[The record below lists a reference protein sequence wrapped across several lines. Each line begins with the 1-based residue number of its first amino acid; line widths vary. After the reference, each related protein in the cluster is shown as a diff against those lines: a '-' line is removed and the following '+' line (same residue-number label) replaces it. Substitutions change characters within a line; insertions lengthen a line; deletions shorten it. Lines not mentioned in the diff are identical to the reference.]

1 MRELSSAS
9 HRPAT
14 APRDAGPVRPRSAL
28 LAVLATV
35 VAVTVVVL
43 GWTALRPAATGVG
56 EVPAPISVPV
66 PTAVPATP
74 SAVPPPTAPQPGP
87 TDVVPPAPP
96 EDDDD
101 EDDTDED
108 DTDEDDDGDTD
119 DPDDV
124 DDDGEG

>member
-14 APRDAGPVRPRSAL
+14 AHRDAGPVRPRSAL

-66 PTAVPATP
+66 PTAVPAPP
-74 SAVPPPTAPQPGP
+74 SVVPPPTAPQPGP

-96 EDDDD
+96 EDD
-101 EDDTDED
+101 DED

>member
-14 APRDAGPVRPRSAL
+14 ARRDAGAVRPRSAL

-66 PTAVPATP
+66 PTAVPP
-74 SAVPPPTAPQPGP
+74 SSSAVPSPTAPQPGP

-101 EDDTDED
+101 DDL
-108 DTDEDDDGDTD
+108 DDDGDTD

-124 DDDGEG
+124 DDDGED